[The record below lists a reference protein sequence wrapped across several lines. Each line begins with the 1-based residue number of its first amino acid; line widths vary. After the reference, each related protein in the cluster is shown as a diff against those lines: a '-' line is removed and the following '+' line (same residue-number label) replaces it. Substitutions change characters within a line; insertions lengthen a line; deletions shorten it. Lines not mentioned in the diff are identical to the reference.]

1 MKRTYRGSRGNLKRK
16 RNANRK
22 ALRSNKKR
30 KTKRLK
36 GGKKKLKFPMK
47 RYKKGRKFYKGSL
60 SFPCQGVLDYHQ
72 KKNEQEDG
80 KGCSDGTS
88 IYLGPNKKR
97 SLEYFNPDKNVWN
110 VFELTKNLEVL
121 YVDPEKFEEE
131 HMREIFKKAL
141 KNNPEFES
149 YLDSIRHFGSLS
161 DLCRSRRGVPVLQ
174 SMFESKLI
182 CNPDFVERL
191 THIFCI
197 VFGIER
203 SVYEQKIFLEE
214 LSQLGGGLTRDRA
227 LTGWTATPAL
237 VKRGETS
244 LFDYAKYYLEAF
256 EGFTEE
262 DYSLEGQRL
271 SYYGFDMVFLTTVC
285 AAGFPGYYYPNI
297 ESVHE
302 DAGEELAIFRTNEF
316 LQCRPDL
323 ADPNQSISN
332 EKSSLFSQENS
343 RSKRR
348 SSYSSL
354 K

>member
-36 GGKKKLKFPMK
+36 GGKKTLKFPMK

-110 VFELTKNLEVL
+110 VFELTKNLEVF
-121 YVDPEKFEEE
+121 YVDPEKFKEE
-131 HMREIFKKAL
+131 HMREIVKKAL

-161 DLCRSRRGVPVLQ
+161 DLCRSRRGIPVLQ

-262 DYSLEGQRL
+262 DYSLQSQRL

-332 EKSSLFSQENS
+332 EKSSLFSQEKS